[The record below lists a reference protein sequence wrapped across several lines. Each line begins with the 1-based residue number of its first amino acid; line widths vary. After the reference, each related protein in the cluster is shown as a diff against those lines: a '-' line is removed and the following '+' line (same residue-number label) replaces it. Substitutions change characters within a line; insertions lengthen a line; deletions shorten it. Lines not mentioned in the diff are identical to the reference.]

1 MYITLVTAYLIMYLA
16 HHKLLNKKQFC
27 EMNEVNEQKLFFV
40 MIYDVLNTLF
50 KWAVTNV
57 IYTTSVS
64 LSLSSL
70 SLSLTLSFSPV
81 SPSFF
86 LPCISLSLSPTP
98 VSLTISLY
106 QSLSSAIV
114 SLSIFLSHPCLSLSL
129 SLSSP

>member
-57 IYTTSVS
+57 IYTTDTERERERQKERERERERGERKILLLQTQKIHGILSCRAS
-64 LSLSSL
+64 LRR
-70 SLSLTLSFSPV
+70 TE
-81 SPSFF
+81 
-86 LPCISLSLSPTP
+86 
-98 VSLTISLY
+98 
-106 QSLSSAIV
+106 
-114 SLSIFLSHPCLSLSL
+114 
-129 SLSSP
+129 